1 MSGDHFAKPG
11 ANDRIWGALDKL
23 AVAHPAVFFDY
34 YANDVV
40 ALASSAWLGPNY
52 QMTSALNIVN
62 PGGQAQTAHRYYHL
76 GFMPL
81 ETAAGYP
88 EHVHRLSPVL
98 TLQGAVAHCDMPVET
113 GPTMYLPHSQK
124 YVPGYLATGLPEF
137 VEYFAQNYVIALGK
151 GRRGILQ
158 PRTVPRRRHQSV
170 CRRPA
175 DGQSA
180 AGVLGVRAGAGE
192 CRPDQGDPC
201 PLPDPAGPEG
211 IRRAG
216 ARDRQCDSRF
226 RGGVPVPD
234 QPGPGPADRQ
244 SEPGNAGGARP
255 AGAGFPLGGSPL
267 PEHRRSERC

>member
-1 MSGDHFAKPG
+1 MDGPGITVFRGAFDAAGDCRGLSGTRAPLVPG
-11 ANDRIWGALDKL
+11 
-23 AVAHPAVFFDY
+23 AHPAGRRRALRHAGGNRAD
-34 YANDVV
+34 DVPP
-40 ALASSAWLGPNY
+40 ALAEVCARL
-52 QMTSALNIVN
+52 
-62 PGGQAQTAHRYYHL
+62 PGNRPPGIRRVL
-76 GFMPL
+76 R
-81 ETAAGYP
+81 P
-88 EHVHRLSPVL
+88 ELR
-98 TLQGAVAHCDMPVET
+98 A
-113 GPTMYLPHSQK
+113 
-124 YVPGYLATGLPEF
+124 
-137 VEYFAQNYVIALGK
+137 IALGK

-216 ARDRQCDSRF
+216 ARDRQCDRRF